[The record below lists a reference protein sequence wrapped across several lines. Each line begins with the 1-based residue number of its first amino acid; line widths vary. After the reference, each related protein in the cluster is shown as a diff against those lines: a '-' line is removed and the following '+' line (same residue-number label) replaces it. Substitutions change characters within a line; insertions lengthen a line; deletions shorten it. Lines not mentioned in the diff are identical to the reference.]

1 MFGLSKMFK
10 KVDPIKAVCNNTNF
24 FDVMSKD
31 LNEAKEK
38 ASASAEIS
46 NEKYEEIIAFGIEAF
61 KNFILSEGFDKDSFQ
76 NATKTLVEAS
86 EMKPSKPES
95 YYYLS
100 CLFHICGENET
111 ALKYLKTVEF
121 INPDFDGI
129 VELKSDIT
137 KGFSLEK
144 DLSPIEEQE
153 TSKELTNEEI
163 ENIEFEDKTKIS
175 SSTKQNVNNI
185 LKSNIVIKPKPT
197 ITVIPR
203 VVKPIQ
209 PSNKK

>member
-1 MFGLSKMFK
+1 
-10 KVDPIKAVCNNTNF
+10 
-24 FDVMSKD
+24 
-31 LNEAKEK
+31 
-38 ASASAEIS
+38 
-46 NEKYEEIIAFGIEAF
+46 
-61 KNFILSEGFDKDSFQ
+61 
-76 NATKTLVEAS
+76 
-86 EMKPSKPES
+86 MKPSKPES

-121 INPDFDGI
+121 INPDFDGV
-129 VELKSDIT
+129 VELRADIT

-144 DLSPIEEQE
+144 DLSSIEDEKVSTE
-153 TSKELTNEEI
+153 ITNEEI

-197 ITVIPR
+197 VTVIPR
-203 VVKPIQ
+203 VTKSIQ

>member
-1 MFGLSKMFK
+1 MFGLSKVFK
-10 KVDPIKAVCNNTNF
+10 KADPIKMVCNNTNF

-38 ASASAEIS
+38 ASVSAEIS
-46 NEKYEEIIAFGIEAF
+46 NEKYEEVISFGIESF
-61 KNFILSEGFDKDSFQ
+61 KNFILSEGTDKDNFQ

-121 INPDFDGI
+121 INPDFDGV
-129 VELKSDIT
+129 VELRADIT

-144 DLSPIEEQE
+144 DLSSIEDEKVSTE
-153 TSKELTNEEI
+153 ITNEEI
-163 ENIEFEDKTKIS
+163 
-175 SSTKQNVNNI
+175 
-185 LKSNIVIKPKPT
+185 
-197 ITVIPR
+197 
-203 VVKPIQ
+203 
-209 PSNKK
+209 